1 MDTAQLTVEL
11 NALHKAL
18 DTASGPEEYS
28 VLVGF
33 DGFVDEIIDVVHKRD
48 SFDQYQRMETI
59 SEVGNRIQRAA
70 GLSTN
75 IELLPKTIK
84 LGGNGPIMA
93 NALSSVGVK
102 VSYVGALGY
111 PDIHPVFRE
120 LTDRCEEV
128 YSVTEPG
135 HTDALEFRDGKVMLG
150 KLRSL
155 NDVNWNRFVEHIGLD
170 TIKRLF
176 SAADL
181 VATVNWTM
189 TPYMN
194 EIWGHLLD
202 VAPKV
207 NESSAPI
214 FFIDLADPEKRK
226 AEDIAEAME
235 IIQSFR
241 RNYRVV
247 LGLNRKEAT
256 EVAQVLGL
264 ELSSAPDT
272 VSLEEITKALAQ
284 ALDVWCLMVHPTTE
298 AAAVCEGEF
307 ASVEGPY
314 TERPNLTTGAGDNFN
329 SGFCVGLLMGLS
341 LRHALL
347 LGKVTSGFYVRE
359 MHSPSVA
366 ELKAFIETWLQHVGE
381 DF

>member
-1 MDTAQLTVEL
+1 MDTAQMTVEL
-11 NALHKAL
+11 EALSQAL
-18 DTASGPEEYS
+18 AAAAGPEEFS
-28 VLVGF
+28 VVVGF

-48 SFDQYQRMETI
+48 SFDRYQRMETI
-59 SEVGNRIQRAA
+59 TELGARIQRAA

-75 IELLPKTIK
+75 IELVPKTVK

-111 PDIHPVFRE
+111 PDVHPVFRE

-150 KLRSL
+150 KLQSL
-155 NDVNWNRFVEHIGLD
+155 NDVEWNRFVEQMGLD

-176 SAADL
+176 GAADL

-194 EIWGHLLD
+194 DIWAHLLE

-207 NESSAPI
+207 NEGKAPI

-226 AEDIAEAME
+226 AEDIAEAMK
-235 IIQSFR
+235 IIQDFR

-256 EVAQVLGL
+256 EVAQVMGL
-264 ELSSAPDT
+264 ELSGAPDE
-272 VSLEEITKALAQ
+272 VSLEEITKALAE
-284 ALDVWCLMVHPTTE
+284 ALDIWCLLVHPTTA
-298 AAAVCEGEF
+298 AAAVCEGEYG
-307 ASVEGPY
+307 SVEGPY
-314 TERPNLTTGAGDNFN
+314 TETPNLTTGAGDNFN
-329 SGFCVGLLMGLS
+329 SGFCVGLLLGLS

-347 LGKVTSGFYVRE
+347 LGKATSGFYVRE
-359 MHSPSVA
+359 MHSPSIA
-366 ELKAFIETWLQHVGE
+366 ELRAFVAKWQQHVGV